1 MAAVTNYCKLSGLT
15 EIYCLPVLEAGSPR
29 SRCQYGHAPS
39 EGARETLFQ
48 AFLLVP
54 ASSLASDSM
63 IPIFTWDSPSV
74 HVCVDIS
81 PFDKDTSH
89 VGLEVHSMPVEMS
102 MTSS

>member
-39 EGARETLFQ
+39 EGARESSFPGLS
-48 AFLLVP
+48 P
-54 ASSLASDSM
+54 SSLASDSM